1 MTCFVEM
8 TEKENVMKESI
19 LFDKSRLFAIKII
32 NLYKEVSSEKREF
45 VMSRQVLRS
54 GTSIGASISEARFAQ
69 SIPDFVSKLSIS
81 LKEANE
87 TYYWLDLLI
96 ETGYIDID
104 YGRSLKDECLELI
117 RMLQASVKTSKA
129 KL

>member
-1 MTCFVEM
+1 M

>member
-1 MTCFVEM
+1 M
-8 TEKENVMKESI
+8 TEKENIMKESI

-54 GTSIGASISEARFAQ
+54 GTSIGVSISEAKFAQ
-69 SIPDFVSKLSIS
+69 SISDFVSKLSIS

>member
-1 MTCFVEM
+1 M
-8 TEKENVMKESI
+8 TEKENIMKESI

-54 GTSIGASISEARFAQ
+54 GTSIGASISEAKFAQ

>member
-1 MTCFVEM
+1 M
-8 TEKENVMKESI
+8 TEKENIMKESI

-54 GTSIGASISEARFAQ
+54 GTSIGASISEAKFAQ
-69 SIPDFVSKLSIS
+69 SISDFVSKLSIS

>member
-1 MTCFVEM
+1 M
-8 TEKENVMKESI
+8 TEKENIMKESI

>member
-1 MTCFVEM
+1 M
-8 TEKENVMKESI
+8 TEKENIMKESI

-54 GTSIGASISEARFAQ
+54 GTSIGASISEAKFAQ

-87 TYYWLDLLI
+87 TYYWLDYLSKL
-96 ETGYIDID
+96 DI
-104 YGRSLKDECLELI
+104 
-117 RMLQASVKTSKA
+117 
-129 KL
+129 

>member
-1 MTCFVEM
+1 M

-69 SIPDFVSKLSIS
+69 SIPDFVSKMSIS

>member
-1 MTCFVEM
+1 VEM

>member
-1 MTCFVEM
+1 
-8 TEKENVMKESI
+8 MKESI

-54 GTSIGASISEARFAQ
+54 GTSIGASISEAKFAQ